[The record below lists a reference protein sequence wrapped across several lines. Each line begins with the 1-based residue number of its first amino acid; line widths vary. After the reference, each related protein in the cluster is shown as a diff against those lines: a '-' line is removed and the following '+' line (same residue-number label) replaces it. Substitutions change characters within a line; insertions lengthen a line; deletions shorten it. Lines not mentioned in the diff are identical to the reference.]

1 MDKHSQ
7 KSEGFFYLFQVIS
20 DLVLINLLWF
30 VCSLPVITA
39 GTSTCA
45 AFSVMLK
52 LVRGEGSNTIK
63 SFFKAFKDNFKR
75 GVLYGLIVIAAIFI
89 LYVDISFA
97 LAQEGVFRYV
107 CLIAYGI
114 MMAIVLIFVT
124 YVFPLQARY
133 ENTFRGHIKNAFL
146 LTFCA
151 PGKTI
156 LMWIIY
162 SIPIAM
168 FILLPFEVVLYIAFF
183 FFLFSVSL
191 PMYFNSKILRQVF
204 DIFVKDEQ
212 NNDQRRSEEAC

>member
-1 MDKHSQ
+1 MDIKNRFLN
-7 KSEGFFYLFQVIS
+7 GFSNFMQIVC
-20 DLVLINLLWF
+20 DLLLLNIFWI

-39 GTSTCA
+39 GTSACA
-45 AFSVMLK
+45 VFSVTLK
-52 LVRGEGSNTIK
+52 LVRGEGSGTVR

-75 GVLYGLIVIAAIFI
+75 GVLYGLIVIAAIVI

-97 LAQEGVFRYV
+97 LVQEGAFRYI
-107 CLIAYGI
+107 CLISYGI
-114 MMAIVLIFVT
+114 MTAIVLIFIT

-146 LTFCA
+146 LAFCA

-162 SIPIAM
+162 AIPIAM
-168 FILLPFEVVLYIAFF
+168 LILLPFEVVLYIAFF

-191 PMYFNSKILRQVF
+191 PMYINSKILRQVF
-204 DIFVKDEQ
+204 DIFVKDEK